1 MRGAT
6 HENTSRAQLS
16 TNVAAWKSQGNP
28 SVAPNAATLATQPTL
43 LENGLGSLAPREQ
56 RVMARIATRVD
67 VTQDVHSI
75 LQQQSTFG
83 ERLAD
88 RVVQI
93 GGS

>member
-1 MRGAT
+1 
-6 HENTSRAQLS
+6 
-16 TNVAAWKSQGNP
+16 
-28 SVAPNAATLATQPTL
+28 
-43 LENGLGSLAPREQ
+43 
-56 RVMARIATRVD
+56 MARIATRVD